1 MEANFVDAL
10 TKFIIKNFNF
20 DPEKNEQKSDSL
32 YNISSNETVLNELNF
47 LNKEISNLF
56 NKESLAILLK
66 ANKDFKDNH
75 KVLVQEI
82 LISIYNFYKG
92 NKNASDILDIYH
104 KLPLKKHC
112 ANIEVCFNR
121 TEDLQ
126 CFLIFNF
133 TLMIYNEISEQFL
146 EKDNFLI
153 LETLLLYDYTFIHD
167 FIKNIKVKY
176 VIGKIIKVLMNIYI
190 KSSGENDIAFN
201 LKYFFFEKGNIN
213 NNSFLV
219 PEKVYENGYK
229 EIDDLI
235 IDINTIL
242 GDESSILLRIKKLN
256 DLQDFKRIKLGIE
269 EDNEET
275 EISIESNNNN
285 GEQRDNSNI
294 EFFFLKMNNI
304 INQMKKENEEKM
316 NKFKEEQNL
325 EIEKLK
331 QSIKEQKSD
340 IDSLKNK
347 IINKDITIDINE
359 KNIEEL
365 KKDLSL
371 KKKNLKQSESTINE
385 KIIKINNLTNLSL
398 QNSKKINSL
407 TTEVNKLKKQNDIL
421 KKEFISL
428 NNKINLIGCRDF
440 LRRIFFDF
448 CYFFNCIHNGK
459 YNDTANIIVD
469 KIKKEAPNSTIKK
482 FAQKVNLIEFI
493 GFLGKLI
500 DDSDDLSHYFF
511 KELSIEYKDQDIN
524 KLTTEEIIKANIIKC
539 QAFFNEYSKMDFNSI
554 FSFFI
559 NDCNYPN
566 CILNKVKISD
576 QGFFKAVQ
584 NYNDNN

>member
-1 MEANFVDAL
+1 MEVSFIDAFA
-10 TKFIIKNFNF
+10 KFIIKNFNF
-20 DPEKNEQKSDSL
+20 DPEKHEQKSDPL
-32 YNISSNETVLNELNF
+32 CIISSNETVLNELNF
-47 LNKEISNLF
+47 PNKEISNLF
-56 NKESLAILLK
+56 NKESLSILLK
-66 ANKDFKDNH
+66 TNKDFKDNH
-75 KVLVQEI
+75 KGIVQDI
-82 LISIYNFYKG
+82 LISVYNFYKG

-104 KLPLKKHC
+104 SLPLKKYC
-112 ANIEVCFNR
+112 ANIETCFNR

-126 CFLIFNF
+126 SFLIFNF
-133 TLMIYNEISEQFL
+133 TLMRYKGINDQFFAT
-146 EKDNFLI
+146 DNFLI
-153 LETLLLYDYTFIHD
+153 LETLLFHDY
-167 FIKNIKVKY
+167 IKNIKVKY
-176 VIGKIIKVLMNIYI
+176 IIGKIIKVLMNIYI
-190 KSSGENDIAFN
+190 KSSGENDIYLN
-201 LKYFFFEKGNIN
+201 LKYFFFEEGNIN

-219 PEKVYENGYK
+219 PEKAYEKGYK

-235 IDINTIL
+235 RDINTIL

-275 EISIESNNNN
+275 EISSESNNNN

-304 INQMKKENEEKM
+304 INQMK
-316 NKFKEEQNL
+316 
-325 EIEKLK
+325 

-347 IINKDITIDINE
+347 IINKDITKDITE

-407 TTEVNKLKKQNDIL
+407 TTEVNKLKKENDIL

-459 YNDTANIIVD
+459 YNDTANIIID

-482 FAQKVNLIEFI
+482 FAQKVNLIEFL

-511 KELSIEYKDQDIN
+511 KELSIEYRDQEIN

>member
-1 MEANFVDAL
+1 MEVSFIDAL
-10 TKFIIKNFNF
+10 AKFIIKNFNF
-20 DPEKNEQKSDSL
+20 DPEKHEQKSDPL
-32 YNISSNETVLNELNF
+32 CNISSNETVLNELNF
-47 LNKEISNLF
+47 PNKEISNLF
-56 NKESLAILLK
+56 NKESLSILLK
-66 ANKDFKDNH
+66 TNKDFKDNH
-75 KVLVQEI
+75 KGIVQDI
-82 LISIYNFYKG
+82 LISVYNFYKG

-104 KLPLKKHC
+104 SLPLKKYC
-112 ANIEVCFNR
+112 ANIEACFNR

-126 CFLIFNF
+126 SFLIFNF
-133 TLMIYNEISEQFL
+133 TLMRYKGINDQFFAT
-146 EKDNFLI
+146 DNFLI
-153 LETLLLYDYTFIHD
+153 LETLLLYDYSFIHD
-167 FIKNIKVKY
+167 YIKNIKVKY
-176 VIGKIIKVLMNIYI
+176 IIGKIIKVLMNIYI
-190 KSSGENDIAFN
+190 KSSGENDIALN
-201 LKYFFFEKGNIN
+201 LKYFFFEEGNIN

-219 PEKVYENGYK
+219 PEKAYEKGYK

-235 IDINTIL
+235 RDINTIL

-256 DLQDFKRIKLGIE
+256 DLQDFKRIKLGLE

-275 EISIESNNNN
+275 EISSESNNNN

-294 EFFFLKMNNI
+294 EFIFLKMNNI
-304 INQMKKENEEKM
+304 LNQMKKENEEKM

-325 EIEKLK
+325 EMEKL
-331 QSIKEQKSD
+331 KSD

-347 IINKDITIDINE
+347 LINKDITIDINE

-371 KKKNLKQSESTINE
+371 KKKNLKQSESNINE
-385 KIIKINNLTNLSL
+385 KIIKINNLTNLSI
-398 QNSKKINSL
+398 QNSQKINSL
-407 TTEVNKLKKQNDIL
+407 TTEVNKLKKENDIL
-421 KKEFISL
+421 KKEFITL

-459 YNDTANIIVD
+459 YNDTANIIID

-482 FAQKVNLIEFI
+482 FAQKVNLIEFL

-511 KELSIEYKDQDIN
+511 KELSIEYRDQEIN
-524 KLTTEEIIKANIIKC
+524 KLTTEEIIKDNIIKC
-539 QAFFNEYSKMDFNSI
+539 QDFFNEYCKMDFNSI

-566 CILNKVKISD
+566 CILNKIKISD
-576 QGFFKAVQ
+576 QGFFNAVK